1 MSQKW
6 YPKLTEVL
14 EETTIIFDT
23 SALLNVYRYSLV
35 SSKRILNH
43 IQNHQDRIWVPAQ
56 VKKEFYK
63 NQNKVRNINLY
74 KNLDSQLIK
83 QVETK
88 KDELLVQLSDYE
100 KKRFS
105 RFTELKSQLEAKF
118 TEMNAIIKNYKEE
131 ISDEKGVY
139 KDFIEE
145 VDSFLDSLLKDEK
158 VGEELNLIELIE
170 LLKEGELRYKY
181 NLPPGYEDA
190 KSKVGIDQFGDLIMW
205 KQLLKKSS
213 DINHKYIVFV
223 TSDTKTDWFHKN
235 KQNEIISPR
244 KELLSEFTHYNLEKE
259 VIILPFEVFIE
270 ELSDSTDPSDREL
283 LLELR
288 TNNLIKRLPQ
298 DPFRKVVE
306 EKIKI
311 VDINDLVAKTLQ
323 LSSMSEK
330 YYLQKLVEIS
340 YSSIENIAIIANG
353 IRLEEN
359 EVIYSLN
366 LVVNCEYETASSN
379 SNIVSYGTIIAE
391 MTLNVELRR
400 SLEDSETNFIEKFT
414 ENPTNIS
421 TVTHYVLDKVNYVW
435 GGDDDYFVEEE
446 DESGTDFYS
455 MCPKCGKGINF
466 ENDAGNGFCTNCS

>member
-88 KDELLVQLSDYE
+88 KDELLVQLSEYE

-118 TEMNAIIKNYKEE
+118 TEMNAIVKNYKEE
-131 ISDEKGVY
+131 IADEKGVY

-244 KELLSEFTHYNLEKE
+244 KELLSEFNHYNLEKE

-270 ELSDSTDPSDREL
+270 ELSDSTDPSDREV

-323 LSSMSEK
+323 LSSMSER

-366 LVVNCEYETASSN
+366 LIVNCEYETASSN

-446 DESGTDFYS
+446 NEGGTDFYS
-455 MCPKCGKGINF
+455 MCPKCSKGINF